1 MNWGSI
7 NLAQKRINR
16 GAMHNIQLSIKP
28 SMTLCLLLGG
38 MSLMALVCIAVL
50 PYPWPWKTVG
60 CFLLVLASTQAIFQ
74 HGLRRLKHAIVAL
87 HINPDNTVQLVR
99 KDGQVFEVR
108 VMPST
113 VVTPF
118 LSVLHCRLQTAHWF
132 NRVQYLLIFADAVE
146 ADAYRRLRVYLRW
159 AKQPAA

>member
-1 MNWGSI
+1 
-7 NLAQKRINR
+7 
-16 GAMHNIQLSIKP
+16 MHSIQLSIKP
-28 SMTLCLLLGG
+28 SMTLCLLFGG

-99 KDGQVFEVR
+99 KDGQVCEVR

-118 LSVLHCRLQTAHWF
+118 LSVLHCRLQAAPWFDPVWF
-132 NRVQYLLIFADAVE
+132 NPVRFNRAQYLIIFADAVE

>member
-1 MNWGSI
+1 
-7 NLAQKRINR
+7 
-16 GAMHNIQLSIKP
+16 MHNIQLSIKP

-60 CFLLVLASTQAIFQ
+60 CFLLVLASTRAIFQ

-99 KDGQVFEVR
+99 KDGQVCEVR

-118 LSVLHCRLQTAHWF
+118 LSVLHCRLQTGPWF
-132 NRVQYLLIFADAVE
+132 NHVRFNPVRFKQVQYLIIFTDAVE